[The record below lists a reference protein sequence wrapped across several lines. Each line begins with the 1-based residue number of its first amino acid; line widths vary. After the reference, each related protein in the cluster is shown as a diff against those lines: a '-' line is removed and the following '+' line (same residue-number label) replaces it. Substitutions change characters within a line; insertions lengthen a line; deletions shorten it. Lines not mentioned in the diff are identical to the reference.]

1 MNRTS
6 SPEASTWSSVA
17 SIRRRAPQQRAI
29 ISQVGAMAFGRC
41 CIAGFTDVPLRAHEE
56 RRLLDYGCGITA
68 VVGRP
73 TWRADE
79 VSLEEFKA
87 ARAEFKAKIPR
98 YAPRS
103 IAFLGKRALSAM
115 IGQPV
120 LDWGRLPKEFAGTTA
135 WILPNPSGLNRNFTL
150 DGLVAAYTVF
160 RTTLFG
166 EAQAR
171 TPLESVSK
179 VPVVNRR
186 QPGTAFGNRQ
196 EPFSFG
202 GSNRSICPHGGP
214 PARQGI
220 GSVRWRATFS
230 KPVEPAGHREF
241 CRSAERSRY
250 ARDQFVCP

>member
-73 TWRADE
+73 TQRADE

-120 LDWGRLPKEFAGTTA
+120 LDWGRLPKENSPGRRPGFCPVRAASTGTLRSMVSSQPTQ
-135 WILPNPSGLNRNFTL
+135 NFGQHSSATP
-150 DGLVAAYTVF
+150 
-160 RTTLFG
+160 RH
-166 EAQAR
+166 AR
-171 TPLESVSK
+171 P
-179 VPVVNRR
+179 
-186 QPGTAFGNRQ
+186 
-196 EPFSFG
+196 
-202 GSNRSICPHGGP
+202 
-214 PARQGI
+214 
-220 GSVRWRATFS
+220 
-230 KPVEPAGHREF
+230 
-241 CRSAERSRY
+241 
-250 ARDQFVCP
+250 